1 MIKAA
6 ERINISKAHKAILQ
20 SVLYFD
26 IFKYPLKMEEI
37 WENCNMRLSSSE
49 LEFCVNELLTLG
61 YVKQVKDYVM
71 PHWAD
76 VSNVE
81 RREKGNARAK
91 EMMSEAYVR
100 SAKAARLPFIKGLCV
115 SGSLSKNYFD
125 DNSDIDFFVITKA
138 NRLWICR
145 SLFVA
150 FYKMLP
156 ASKKKYYCLNYF
168 ISEADLRI
176 DDINIF
182 VATELAHLNPT
193 FGYEPYK
200 QLLHTNPW
208 YKDWIANKEENDGHK
223 CMEHKRGFFRT
234 TIESIFFGKFGDWC
248 DNFLQK
254 ETARRWAKRHA
265 GEMDIKQFE
274 VNYRSRK
281 HAAKR
286 HEKGYQDKVLNAL
299 AQKMKDI
306 EDTFQQKLN

>member
-1 MIKAA
+1 MIRAA
-6 ERINISKAHKAILQ
+6 ERVSIDKTHKAILQ
-20 SVLYFD
+20 AVLYFD
-26 IFKYPLKMEEI
+26 IFKYPLRPEEI
-37 WENCNMRLSSSE
+37 QENCSVNVTLAE
-49 LEFCVNELLTLG
+49 HETALNELLTLG
-61 YVKQVKDYVM
+61 YVKQIKEYIM

-76 VSNVE
+76 VANVE
-81 RREKGNARAK
+81 RREKGNARAQ
-91 EMMSEAYVR
+91 EMMKEAYLR

-125 DNSDIDFFVITKA
+125 DSSDIDFFVITKA

-150 FYKMLP
+150 FYKLLP
-156 ASKKKYYCLNYF
+156 ENKKKFYCLNYF

-176 DDINIF
+176 DDKNIF

-193 FGYEPYK
+193 FGYQAYK
-200 QLLHTNPW
+200 QLLESNAW
-208 YKDWIANKEENDGHK
+208 YKDWIVNKQVSNGSECK
-223 CMEHKRGFFRT
+223 EHRKGFLRT
-234 TIESIFFGKFGDWC
+234 VIESVFFGKFGDWC

-254 ETARRWAKRHA
+254 ETARRWAKRHS
-265 GEMDIKQFE
+265 GDMDKKQFE

-299 AQKMKDI
+299 AQKIKDI

>member
-1 MIKAA
+1 MINTA
-6 ERINISKAHKAILQ
+6 ERVNIGSAHKAILQ

-26 IFKYPLKMEEI
+26 IFKYPLKTEEI
-37 WENCNMRLSSSE
+37 WENCNVRMSAADLESS
-49 LEFCVNELLTLG
+49 LNELLTLG
-61 YVKQVKDYVM
+61 YVKQVKEYIM

-76 VSNVE
+76 ITNVE

-91 EMMSEAYVR
+91 EMMKEAYVR

-145 SLFVA
+145 SLFVI
-150 FYKMLP
+150 FYKCLP
-156 ASKKKYYCLNYF
+156 ASKKKFYCLNYF

-176 DDINIF
+176 DDKNIF
-182 VATELAHLNPT
+182 VATELAHLVPT
-193 FGYEPYK
+193 FGYDAYK
-200 QLLHTNPW
+200 QLVAANAW
-208 YKDWIANKEENDGHK
+208 YKDWIINKS
-223 CMEHKRGFFRT
+223 EHNGLNCSEQRKGILKT
-234 TIESIFFGKFGDWC
+234 IIESLFIGKLGDWW
-248 DNFLQK
+248 DNFFQK
-254 ETARRWAKRHA
+254 ETARRWAKRHS
-265 GEMDIKQFE
+265 GEMDKKQFE

-299 AQKMKDI
+299 AQKIKDI